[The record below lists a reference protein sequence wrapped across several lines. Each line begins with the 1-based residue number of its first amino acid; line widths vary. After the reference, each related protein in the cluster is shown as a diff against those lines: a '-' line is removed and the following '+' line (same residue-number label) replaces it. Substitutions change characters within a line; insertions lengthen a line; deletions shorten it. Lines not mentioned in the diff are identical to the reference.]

1 MAQGTAIPLGGE
13 QVHFEAN
20 QRKLAAAVFRMALED
35 LKASH
40 PSNRRSALHFL
51 LKDKS
56 DFSFWCQRLEV
67 DPEAFRKGLCKHVL
81 GPYEGFSALVS
92 DLHHRG

>member
-13 QVHFEAN
+13 QIHFEAN
-20 QRKLAAAVFRMALED
+20 QRKLAAAVFRIALED
-35 LKASH
+35 LKSSH

-51 LKDKS
+51 FKDES

-67 DPEAFRKGLCKHVL
+67 DPKAFRKGLGKYVL
-81 GPYEGFSALVS
+81 GPYENFSGLVS
-92 DLHHRG
+92 DLS

>member
-1 MAQGTAIPLGGE
+1 MAQGTAVPLRGK
-13 QVHFEAN
+13 QIHFEAH
-20 QRKLAAAVFRMALED
+20 QRKLAAAVFRSALED

-51 LKDKS
+51 FKDES

-67 DPEAFRKGLCKHVL
+67 DPKAFRKGLGKYVL
-81 GPYEGFSALVS
+81 GPYENFSGFVS
-92 DLHHRG
+92 DLS

>member
-1 MAQGTAIPLGGE
+1 MMAQGTAIPLGGE
-13 QVHFEAN
+13 QIHLEAN
-20 QRKLAAAVFRMALED
+20 QRKLAAAVFRIALED

-51 LKDKS
+51 FKDES

-67 DPEAFRKGLCKHVL
+67 DPKAFRKGLGKYVL
-81 GPYEGFSALVS
+81 GPYENFSGFVS
-92 DLHHRG
+92 DLS

>member
-1 MAQGTAIPLGGE
+1 MAQGTVNRLEIE
-13 QVHFEAN
+13 QFHCEAN
-20 QRKLAAAVFRMALED
+20 QRKLAAAVFRIALED
-35 LKASH
+35 LQAFH

-67 DPEAFRKGLCKHVL
+67 DPEVFRKGLRTHVF
-81 GPYEGFSALVS
+81 GPCEGFSNLVS
-92 DLHHRG
+92 DL

>member
-20 QRKLAAAVFRMALED
+20 QRHLAAAVFRLALED
-35 LKASH
+35 LRASH
-40 PSNRRSALHFL
+40 HSNRRSALHFL
-51 LKDKS
+51 FKDES

-81 GPYEGFSALVS
+81 GPYEGFFGLVS
-92 DLHHRG
+92 DLS